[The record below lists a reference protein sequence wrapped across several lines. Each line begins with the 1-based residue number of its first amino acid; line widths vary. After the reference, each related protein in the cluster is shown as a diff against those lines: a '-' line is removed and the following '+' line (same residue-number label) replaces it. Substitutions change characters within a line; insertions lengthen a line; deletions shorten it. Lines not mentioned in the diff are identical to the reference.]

1 MIKKAVELV
10 RNWSDSSFN
19 IDAII
24 PPFILDSADVQQG
37 SPKQV
42 VEFLR
47 ELVNKCRHNTESI
60 TDASLAVNNK
70 ALSKKKRKLANGN
83 GKVVHSTS
91 SASTS
96 TKPDAAHCQL
106 VETTY
111 REIEG
116 LYQNY
121 SALFEWADG
130 PLVCSM
136 KDGSL
141 LLLDEMSLAEDA
153 VLERLNSVLEPSRS
167 LTLAE
172 KGGEGPS
179 CVHESDDTEHLF
191 SSEVRAHEDFC
202 IFATM
207 NPGGDFGKREL
218 SPALR
223 SRFTESWVPPVTHQS
238 DIDLVL
244 ERSFSSAVDNDRST
258 LDGIPQIRCMM
269 LDYFHWF
276 NVDICDDPNSFCN
289 DFKLSLR
296 DVLSWSRFI
305 ADVSL
310 KHKIVDQHSAYVHGA
325 SLMHLDGLGL
335 GTGVSNQDA
344 TTTKNKAKEYL
355 LRQISNI
362 DAGDDVVG
370 FRDELKGIEE
380 SMVSTKDCFGINPF
394 TIHTGSEEIP
404 SNLGFNL
411 TAPTTGLN
419 LRRVLRGMQISKP
432 ILLEGSPGVGKTSL
446 IQALAKASGHH
457 LVRINLS
464 EQTDI
469 SDLMGSDLPYS
480 GEGECDGASSGAS
493 FRWCDGVLLKAIKRG
508 DWVLLDELNLASQSV
523 LEGLNSCLDHRA
535 SVYIP
540 ELGKSFDC
548 PPTFRIFAAQ
558 NPLAQGGGRKGLPKS
573 FLNRFTK
580 VYIEA
585 LTNDDLFSIV
595 AAQFPSIP
603 SDIVERMIY
612 FNEGVQSDID
622 SRLYGQTGSPW
633 EFNLRDIFR
642 WCQLLQTD
650 NGGEISSDCAGKYA
664 DMLYTQRLRTDHDR
678 SLIEKRFHDHF
689 GSASKKPYP
698 KLEVRENDVLVGTT
712 KLQRFQCTSYWSD
725 IPTQN
730 SEPDIAQSLIRPM
743 EAVACCIHMN
753 WPCLLIGPA
762 SSGKS
767 AIIKTLGDV
776 CNVHIETL
784 AMSSSTDVTELIGC
798 FEQTD
803 AMGGMKDI
811 LKSMKEIYDD
821 SCLASSKTDV
831 EVLYGVNRHY
841 WHLHQEIMKLEN
853 SKSSV
858 TVNKSLVT
866 AINKL
871 VECYESISRI
881 NPDFSNSYVDQITS
895 AKQWLSSMKRKSSAP
910 EVQSPFQ
917 WMDGILVQA
926 MEKGY
931 WLHLEN
937 VNYCPSSVLDRLN
950 PLMEFGGELVMTECG
965 VSDDD
970 TNSKPRVIQPHPNFR
985 LFLSMNPNSH
995 GEVSRAMRNRCIE
1008 VCVLPPTPISDEV
1021 QTEIGSKIET
1031 IDAYTALWDSEVRSQ
1046 KAGNCMVKAHEKDYQ
1061 TSAALQEDIHSIKVL
1076 KDWGNLFVGLLKRG
1090 VANLSLSTS
1099 HEILYEMQDSNICEQ
1114 LSSTAGLL
1122 VTGISTRKDLTLNP
1136 SAAKIAQLSRFLK
1149 VINGRGG
1156 RNNLEQFISM
1166 IPQSFIFH
1174 KPGCKQEKQKLWF
1187 QVTCRLLE
1195 MIPRSEADHFPSF
1208 FDGFCRKTAT
1218 IIKFT
1223 VLIMN
1228 DIISKYGPQVQDNSL
1243 LPLSG
1248 ISIGHASRVSHL
1260 LEESMTYYTLRSVGN
1275 IPPPSDM
1282 SVIAVSYYLD
1292 KKRID
1297 ASVVTCQ
1304 VTPLLFPLFQAID
1317 MHMSTLQINKSNQ
1330 GVVLAYEHLLLCRD
1344 RLWQCLKRTQY
1355 LGTRSKSQVGFDFT
1369 GFLIQYCWVKKAFVK
1384 LINCFAEEDEAKPIP
1399 DSSLHE
1405 RNMLLSFET
1414 IDDSIQESTGGSIT
1428 SSDVL
1433 WKRGGHPRL
1442 PSQLDNYDE
1451 LQHLKDI
1458 SDTCMLASD
1467 ELFGFTRMVSSQFSV
1482 QLDVKQLIETRHPS
1496 LFAQEQ
1502 FHKELLGALAMT
1514 YWASTD
1520 ETRGVESNNYS
1531 TSNAP
1536 KVLRKRFM
1544 DLEADFVANVHLAT
1558 IDTSI
1563 RTVDNVLDMDAIK
1576 IIVGEA
1582 MSKTQSSDE
1591 FIKNLLIKFGEIQ
1604 ASQIGELWCISEE
1617 AAILG
1622 RMTETLRKHQCS
1634 VCDGIAKEFQS
1645 ICLEI
1650 KSFIRKSLAHT
1661 QWPIIDLRP
1670 YQTLVWALESESN
1683 DDVILHMLRSILPRM
1698 FSSYYNHQWCN
1709 TYNDLDSISC
1719 DLIGPC
1725 IWNKEDDE
1733 TPKHINA
1740 SVFRHSAKSTLVSSC
1755 AGPNRIEMNTN
1766 RSAIFRLLRLPPSDT
1781 ASAYMTMENGDARK
1795 AQAKK
1800 LMPLFASQGPVK
1812 SHAHQIEMIKY
1823 LLGCVF
1829 DAFEESFGKVHLDI
1843 KNLLESTSIKTSD
1856 IAALLKHCKNKSL
1869 QSYVS
1874 MLVIPLIENI
1884 QAINESE
1891 EESVHQKRHVD
1902 LAWVYL
1908 GLLRLNMLVPSSPI
1922 DPGRKPAAKVE
1933 QLDWFLNEVG
1943 SNLLSYGLQYGLSH
1957 GDFAPESPSTEHLN
1971 NLFEYTSKKRTN
1983 QEKKIIERPHNAPSF
1998 HDLFRE
2004 IHHFCKTV
2012 ANPSSV
2018 LSLVETIEKDDA
2030 DSSSFRAQ
2038 EINWQCSATSF
2049 CTRLSTVYSVYE
2061 DITIPCANEI
2071 RAIQRGLRGLA
2082 LNQPVSH
2089 QTSMLVNTQDELLT
2103 YPFGK
2108 NNSSF
2113 HLTKDSYYQVLKE
2126 LLSRFGAG
2134 GGSRKQDTVIIHR
2147 SIQLAALMRL
2157 QVNQMMSHH
2166 EHVSG
2171 DNLSE
2176 VNYLFSS
2183 LAQLPDIT
2191 PEDEKASPNNTP
2203 SLTEEDKE
2211 EKEFREYFPDHGAEF
2226 NRIVESSLDDD
2237 DDFNDEE
2244 EDTNQ
2249 NEESFNDEADDCKLS
2264 DTELSLVVSLHEEL
2278 FSNDGKR
2285 TINDNIRVRAFLSSY
2300 EAASRLGHLTEW
2312 MKKGQDDNSSLGSY
2326 LLALALRS
2334 NVNRD
2339 MWSST
2344 VSSDSTIRDFHNDP
2358 FPSESI
2364 KADLPLRN
2372 LLIRIGQLLRAF
2384 PGHAVLVSLGQ
2395 VVERV
2400 RKLDIQAVALGKVMT
2415 GLEVILRRAQD
2426 YEQHASLHVT
2436 LGKPLKD
2443 ISALVTSWR
2452 KLELQSWSHLL
2463 TIRENRR
2470 SIRAKRHW
2478 PRVYSLIHKSKGS
2491 GDESNCSSSTSATRK
2506 HLATPSWV
2514 WKGHPKLSA
2523 SLGTSVDTK
2532 NLGDLAKVLDTFI
2545 LTSNIAEF
2553 SARLDLIQ
2561 SFANEIQNECEVD
2574 GKEEERFHLA
2584 RLLQSLCNYYSR
2596 FVPLL
2601 IQTKAKL
2608 RDPIEKRLK
2617 DEVKLAKWDEQS
2629 YYSLV
2634 SLNKDRMPG
2643 VCSNSFISLTFLFSS
2658 SFEILSYFRP
2668 SQARKIIA
2676 S

>member
-1 MIKKAVELV
+1 MIQKAVELV
-10 RNWSDSSFN
+10 QNWSDSSFN
-19 IDAII
+19 IDAIT
-24 PPFILDSADVQQG
+24 PLFLLDGAQSEQG

-47 ELVNKCRHNTESI
+47 ELVKKCRHNTESV
-60 TDASLAVNNK
+60 TDPSLAVNNK
-70 ALSKKKRKLANGN
+70 ALGKKKRKLANGN
-83 GKVVHSTS
+83 GKVVNSTLS
-91 SASTS
+91 VSTS
-96 TKPDAAHCQL
+96 TKPNATHCQM

-153 VLERLNSVLEPSRS
+153 VLERLNSVLEPSRT

-179 CVHESDDTEHLF
+179 CVHESDDMEHLF
-191 SSEVRAHEDFC
+191 SSEVRAHEDFR

-223 SRFTESWVPPVTHQS
+223 SRFTEIWVPSVTHRS

-244 ERSFSSAVDNDRST
+244 ERSFSSAVDNDKST
-258 LDGIPQIRCMM
+258 FEGISEMRHMM

-344 TTTKNKAKEYL
+344 TTTRNKAKEYL
-355 LRQISNI
+355 LRQISNLD
-362 DAGDDVVG
+362 DAKDIVG
-370 FRDELKGIEE
+370 FRDELKGIKE

-394 TIHTGSEEIP
+394 TIHTGTEEIP

-480 GEGECDGASSGAS
+480 GEGDSDGASSGAS

-603 SDIVERMIY
+603 SGIVERMIY

-622 SRLYGQTGSPW
+622 SRLYGQNGSPW

-642 WCQLLQTD
+642 WCQLLQT
-650 NGGEISSDCAGKYA
+650 NKGGDISSDCAGKYA

-698 KLEVRENDVLVGTT
+698 KLEVRDHDVLVGTT
-712 KLQRFQCTSYWSD
+712 KLQRFSGTSYWSD

-730 SEPDIAQSLIRPM
+730 SEPDLAQSLIRPM
-743 EAVACCIHMN
+743 EAVACCIRMN

-767 AIIKTLGDV
+767 AILKTLGDV

-803 AMGGMKDI
+803 AMGGMKDV
-811 LKSMKEIYDD
+811 LKSMKGIYDD
-821 SCLASSKTDV
+821 RCFVSSRTDV
-831 EVLYGVNRHY
+831 EILYGINRHY
-841 WHLHQEIMKLEN
+841 WNLHQEIAKLEN

-858 TVNKSLVT
+858 SVNKSLVT
-866 AINKL
+866 AIDKL
-871 VECYESISRI
+871 VECYESIARI
-881 NPDFSNSYVDQITS
+881 NPDFSNSYVDQIAS
-895 AKQWLSSMKRKSSAP
+895 ARQWLSSIECKSSAP
-910 EVQSPFQ
+910 KVQSPFQ

-970 TNSKPRVIQPHPNFR
+970 SNSKPRVIKPHPNFR

-1008 VCVLPPTPISDEV
+1008 VCVLPPTPILDGV
-1021 QTEIGSKIET
+1021 QTEEGSKVET

-1046 KAGNCMVKAHEKDYQ
+1046 NAGNCMVTAHEKDCK
-1061 TSAALQEDIHSIKVL
+1061 TSAELQEDPHSIKVL
-1076 KDWGNLFVGLLKRG
+1076 KDWGGLFTGLLKRG
-1090 VANLSLSTS
+1090 FANSSLSTS
-1099 HEILYEMQDSNICEQ
+1099 HEILYEMHDSDICQQ
-1114 LSSTAGLL
+1114 LSSSTAGLL
-1122 VTGISTRKDLTLNP
+1122 IKGISTQRDLALHP
-1136 SAAKIAQLSRFLK
+1136 PFAKIAQLSRLLK
-1149 VINGRGG
+1149 VIAVKGG
-1156 RNNLEQFISM
+1156 CNVLEQFISM

-1174 KPGCKQEKQKLWF
+1174 RPTCQQQEQKLMF
-1187 QVTCRLLE
+1187 QVTCRLME
-1195 MIPRSEADHFPSF
+1195 MIPRNEMGHFTSY
-1208 FDGFCRKTAT
+1208 FDGFCRETAML
-1218 IIKFT
+1218 IKFT
-1223 VLIMN
+1223 VLVMN
-1228 DIISKYGPQVQDNSL
+1228 DIISKYGSPEQDNTL
-1243 LPLSG
+1243 LPFSG
-1248 ISIGHASRVSHL
+1248 ISIGHASRISHL
-1260 LEESMTYYTLRSVGN
+1260 LEESVTYYKLRSVDS

-1297 ASVVTCQ
+1297 TSVVTCP

-1317 MHMSTLQINKSNQ
+1317 MHMSTLQIDKNNR
-1330 GVVLAYEHLLLCRD
+1330 GVVLAHEHLLLCRD

-1355 LGTRSKSQVGFDFT
+1355 LGTRSKSQIGFDLT
-1369 GFLIQYCWVKKAFVK
+1369 GFLIQYCWMKKAFTK
-1384 LINCFAEEDEAKPIP
+1384 FSKCCAEEDESKPGT

-1442 PSQLDNYDE
+1442 PSQLDNYEE

-1467 ELFGFTRMVSSQFSV
+1467 ELFGFTKMVSSQFSA
-1482 QLDVKQLIETRHPS
+1482 QLDVKQLVETRHPS

-1502 FHKELLGALAMT
+1502 FYKELLGALAMT

-1520 ETRGVESNNYS
+1520 ETRGVESNDYS

-1536 KVLRKRFM
+1536 KVLCKRFM
-1544 DLEADFVANVHLAT
+1544 DLEADFVANIHLAT

-1591 FIKNLLIKFGEIQ
+1591 FIKNLLTKFGEIQ

-1617 AAILG
+1617 AAILS
-1622 RMTETLRKHQCS
+1622 RLMEILRKHQWP
-1634 VCDGIAKEFQS
+1634 VYDGIAEELRS

-1650 KSFIRKSLAHT
+1650 KSFIRKSLTHT

-1670 YQTLVWALESESN
+1670 YQTLMWALESES
-1683 DDVILHMLRSILPRM
+1683 DDDAILHMLRSILPRM
-1698 FSSYYNHQWCN
+1698 LFSHYNHQWCN

-1719 DLIGPC
+1719 DLVGPC

-1733 TPKHINA
+1733 TPKHMNS
-1740 SVFRHSAKSTLVSSC
+1740 SVFRHSTKSTLVSSC
-1755 AGPNRIEMNTN
+1755 AGPTRIEMNTD

-1795 AQAKK
+1795 DQAKK

-1812 SHAHQIEMIKY
+1812 SHAHQTEMIKY

-1843 KNLLESTSIKTSD
+1843 KNLLESTSIKTCD
-1856 IAALLKHCKNKSL
+1856 IAAVFKHCKNKSL
-1869 QSYVS
+1869 QSHVS

-1891 EESVHQKRHVD
+1891 EGSVNQKRHVD
-1902 LAWVYL
+1902 LSWVYL
-1908 GLLRLNMLVPSSPI
+1908 GLLRLNLLVPSSPI

-1943 SNLLSYGLQYGLSH
+1943 SSLLSYSLHYGLSY
-1957 GDFAPESPSTEHLN
+1957 GDFAPESPSTEQLN
-1971 NLFEYTSKKRTN
+1971 DLFEYTSKKRAN
-1983 QEKKIIERPHNAPSF
+1983 QEKKIIERPDNAPPF

-2012 ANPSSV
+2012 ANPNSV
-2018 LSLVETIEKDDA
+2018 VSLVETIEKDGA

-2049 CTRLSTVYSVYE
+2049 CTRLSTVYSMYE

-2082 LNQPVSH
+2082 LNQAVSH
-2089 QTSMLVNTQDELLT
+2089 QTSMLVNTQDKLLT
-2103 YPFGK
+2103 YPFG
-2108 NNSSF
+2108 NNRFSL
-2113 HLTKDSYYQVLKE
+2113 HLTKESYSQVMKE
-2126 LLSRFGAG
+2126 LLLRFGAG

-2147 SIQLAALMRL
+2147 SIQLAALMRV

-2176 VNYLFSS
+2176 VNSLFSS
-2183 LAQLPDIT
+2183 LAQLPDVT
-2191 PEDEKASPNNTP
+2191 PEDEKASPNIKP
-2203 SLTEEDKE
+2203 PLTEEDKE

-2226 NRIVESSLDDD
+2226 NRIVESSLNDDD
-2237 DDFNDEE
+2237 DLNEE
-2244 EDTNQ
+2244 EGDTNQ
-2249 NEESFNDEADDCKLS
+2249 NEESCNDEADVSQLS
-2264 DTELSLVVSLHEEL
+2264 DAELSLVVSLHEEM

-2312 MKKGQDDNSSLGSY
+2312 MKKGQEDNSSLGSH

-2334 NVNRD
+2334 NVNRGV
-2339 MWSST
+2339 WSST
-2344 VSSDSTIRDFHNDP
+2344 ESNDSTIRDFHNDP
-2358 FPSESI
+2358 HPSESI

-2443 ISALVTSWR
+2443 ISVLVTSWR

-2470 SIRAKRHW
+2470 SIRAKQHW

-2491 GDESNCSSSTSATRK
+2491 GEESKCSSTTSTTRK
-2506 HLATPSWV
+2506 HLASPSWV
-2514 WKGHPKLSA
+2514 WKGYPKLSA
-2523 SLGTSVDTK
+2523 CLGISVDTK

-2553 SARLDLIQ
+2553 SARLGLIQ
-2561 SFANEIQNECEVD
+2561 SFANELRNECEVD
-2574 GKEEERFHLA
+2574 GKVEERFHLA

-2596 FVPLL
+2596 FIPLL
-2601 IQTKAKL
+2601 MQTKTKL

-2634 SLNKDRMPG
+2634 SFG
-2643 VCSNSFISLTFLFSS
+2643 
-2658 SFEILSYFRP
+2658 
-2668 SQARKIIA
+2668 
-2676 S
+2676 